1 MCQRKDHCDI
11 PSIGETEDMGFL
23 NGVLIHKIQKVFS
36 KLPDGERS
44 ITTWRLPVSPCV
56 YRHDSEMLSKEL
68 HLVQEVTAVLTIPVK
83 QNQGESLSLFDI
95 MWIFHPDSENLVQIY
110 EKTGNYEYLCADI
123 FVKLKTNKKT
133 IDE

>member
-1 MCQRKDHCDI
+1 M
-11 PSIGETEDMGFL
+11 
-23 NGVLIHKIQKVFS
+23 
-36 KLPDGERS
+36 PDGERS
-44 ITTWRLPVSPCV
+44 ITTWRLPVSPYV
-56 YRHDSEMLSKEL
+56 YRYDSEMLSKGL

-83 QNQGESLSLFDI
+83 QNHGESLSLFDI